1 MYLLKAVLLN
11 SAKLDFDK
19 QLDFSP
25 LSAITKLTN
34 YSDSLPSEIVEHIA
48 DNAVVITKELV
59 VNQETLLKLPTTVK
73 LICEAGTGYNNI
85 DVVTARERG
94 IKVCNIGDYSAI
106 AVAQLAI
113 TFMLNFSCSMMQ
125 QQKMLC
131 NKDYSN
137 FTTAL
142 LLPHFELSGKTL
154 GVLGAGTIA
163 MHVVKIARVLGMN
176 VLVNSQ
182 SPRKFD
188 DPLIQSVTFDELL
201 AKSDFISIHC
211 PLTPATK
218 YLFNTQ
224 NFSKMKP
231 TAYLINTARGAIIHE
246 QDLIT
251 ALATGQIAG
260 AALDVQENEPLPD
273 NSPLFNLEKIILTP
287 HIGWKRIESRQ
298 RLIKLLADNIIAFQN
313 GKNLNIVN

>member
-1 MYLLKAVLLN
+1 MPLLKAVLLN
-11 SAKLDFDK
+11 SAKLNFDG
-19 QLDFSP
+19 QLDFSC
-25 LSAITKLTN
+25 LSAITELTN
-34 YSDSLPSEIVEHIA
+34 YADSIRSEIMEHIA
-48 DNAVVITKELV
+48 DNQVVITKELV
-59 VNQETLLKLPTTVK
+59 LNQETIKKLPSTVK

-85 DVVTARERG
+85 DIETARQHG
-94 IKVCNIGDYSAI
+94 IRVCNIGDYSAI

-113 TFMLNFSCSMMQ
+113 TFMLNFSCSMIQ
-125 QQKMLC
+125 QQRMLY

-137 FTTAL
+137 FSNAL
-142 LLPHFELSGKTL
+142 ILPHFELSGKTL
-154 GVLGAGTIA
+154 GVVGAGTIA

-176 VLVNSQ
+176 ILVSNQ
-182 SPRKFD
+182 TTRTFD
-188 DPLIQSVTFDELL
+188 DPMIRSATFEDLL
-201 AKSDFISIHC
+201 NASDFVSIHC
-211 PLTPATK
+211 PLTLATK
-218 YLFNTQ
+218 YLFNAKI
-224 NFSKMKP
+224 FAKMKP

-260 AALDVQENEPLPD
+260 AALDVQENEPLPE